1 MRLKKGRKV
10 LRATAFSRTQMDS
23 LYVIKTLIVRMHESF
38 LDVMENVDQDVADWL
53 PPGEAHPIQIS
64 AAHILWVEDA
74 FVNAVIREST
84 TVWADLGLQE
94 KTGIRPGS
102 IPNLEWART
111 TNIDIE
117 ELKRLYVNELFDNTE
132 SYLGNLEPKE
142 LNREIDIEGKGRL
155 LKRVLIGTRIS
166 DIFLTLAIHSANHI
180 GEIAS
185 QKGTQGLQGYSF

>member
-10 LRATAFSRTQMDS
+10 LRATAFSSTQMDS

-53 PPGEAHPIQIS
+53 PPGEAHPIRMS

-102 IPNLEWART
+102 IPN
-111 TNIDIE
+111 
-117 ELKRLYVNELFDNTE
+117 
-132 SYLGNLEPKE
+132 
-142 LNREIDIEGKGRL
+142 
-155 LKRVLIGTRIS
+155 
-166 DIFLTLAIHSANHI
+166 
-180 GEIAS
+180 
-185 QKGTQGLQGYSF
+185 

>member
-1 MRLKKGRKV
+1 
-10 LRATAFSRTQMDS
+10 MDN
-23 LYVIKTLIVRMHESF
+23 VEIVKTLVHHVRQSF

-53 PPGEAHPIQIS
+53 PPGEAHPIRIS

-84 TVWADLGLQE
+84 PVWAALGLQE

>member
-1 MRLKKGRKV
+1 
-10 LRATAFSRTQMDS
+10 MDS
-23 LYVIKTLIVRMHESF
+23 LHVVKTLIVRMHESF
-38 LDVMENVDQDVADWL
+38 LDVMENVDQEVADWL
-53 PPGEAHPIQIS
+53 PPGEAHPIRTS

-84 TVWADLGLQE
+84 TLWADLGLQE
-94 KTGIRPGS
+94 KTGIRPGP

-117 ELKRLYVNELFDNTE
+117 ELKKVYVNELFNNTE
-132 SYLGNLEPKE
+132 AYIDNLDSQD
-142 LNREIDIEGKGRL
+142 LNLEIDIEGKGRL

-166 DIFLTLAIHSANHI
+166 DIFLTLAIHSSNHI

>member
-1 MRLKKGRKV
+1 
-10 LRATAFSRTQMDS
+10 MDN
-23 LYVIKTLIVRMHESF
+23 VEIVKTLMEHVRQSF
-38 LDVMENVDQDVADWL
+38 IDVMENVDQEVADWL
-53 PPGEAHPIQIS
+53 PPGEAHPIRTS

-94 KTGIRPGS
+94 KTGIRPGP

-117 ELKRLYVNELFDNTE
+117 ELKKLYVNELFDNTE
-132 SYLGNLEPKE
+132 SYLENLDPKD
-142 LNREIDIEGKGRL
+142 LNRDIDIEGKGRA
-155 LKRVLIGTRIS
+155 LKRVLIGTRVS
-166 DIFLTLAIHSANHI
+166 DILLTLSIHSANHI

>member
-1 MRLKKGRKV
+1 
-10 LRATAFSRTQMDS
+10 
-23 LYVIKTLIVRMHESF
+23 MHESF
-38 LDVMENVDQDVADWL
+38 RDVMENVDQDVADWL
-53 PPGEAHPIQIS
+53 PPGEAHPIRIS
-64 AAHILWVEDA
+64 AAHTLWVEDA

-84 TVWADLGLQE
+84 TVWSDLGLQE

-117 ELKRLYVNELFDNTE
+117 ELKKLYVNELFDNTE

-166 DIFLTLAIHSANHI
+166 DIFLTLAIHSSNHI